1 MLKPRQIE
9 KIAKGFANHR
19 RYQMMELISSEPDL
33 SLQDIATRLKINMK
47 TASEHLRR
55 LTIAGLVLKRSRG
68 FNVLHNL
75 SPLGITIL
83 KFLRKL
89 ESKFTLIIGLR
100 NAGIL

>member
-19 RYQMMELISSEPDL
+19 RYQMMELIYSEPEI
-33 SLQDIATRLKINMK
+33 SLQDVASKLKINVK

-55 LTIAGLVLKRSRG
+55 LTIAGLVLKRNRS
-68 FNVLHNL
+68 FNVLHKL
-75 SPLGITIL
+75 SPQGYTIL

-89 ESKFTLIIGLR
+89 E
-100 NAGIL
+100 